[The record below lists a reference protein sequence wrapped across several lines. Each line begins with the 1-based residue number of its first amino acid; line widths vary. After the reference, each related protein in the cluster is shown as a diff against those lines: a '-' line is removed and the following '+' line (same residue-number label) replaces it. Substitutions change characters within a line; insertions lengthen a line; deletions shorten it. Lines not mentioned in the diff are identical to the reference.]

1 MGHLPDVSMNRTN
14 IWLKPPPRF
23 HWSCTN
29 EVPKTLHLSCKQ
41 TKSHLGS
48 SEFIHCH
55 RNVSNFQQQ
64 KAIWTL
70 EHRKRNDQIIIHH
83 IPIYTLKCLK
93 RLLFQ
98 SSPIRSSG
106 EFFSVASVPLHSG
119 VEGQITRREL
129 GLIPSW
135 SQKQKHVMTVL
146 SSCVL
151 DFQTKSVNKLWKGW
165 FTNIYMLHSCIY
177 FFHFFYVHV
186 WRLIS
191 IFCSRLD
198 ASGSTYDT
206 ISIYSTLG
214 YPGQLRCQK
223 PWNMHLKT
231 CT

>member
-106 EFFSVASVPLHSG
+106 EFFPWPRYPC
-119 VEGQITRREL
+119 TREL
-129 GLIPSW
+129 KGKSHGESLVWYLAGLRNKNMSW
-135 SQKQKHVMTVL
+135 PCYHHASWIFKL
-146 SSCVL
+146 S
-151 DFQTKSVNKLWKGW
+151 
-165 FTNIYMLHSCIY
+165 
-177 FFHFFYVHV
+177 
-186 WRLIS
+186 
-191 IFCSRLD
+191 
-198 ASGSTYDT
+198 
-206 ISIYSTLG
+206 
-214 YPGQLRCQK
+214 P
-223 PWNMHLKT
+223 
-231 CT
+231 